1 MTDLVPPPDDPE
13 SQLLWAREV
22 LAQWSQDPEKYRGV
36 LGWEL
41 ILASARAI
49 LKQHEPA
56 SNPLHSPPYPPASRG
71 QRWVPNRRSAR
82 PRKPPPPKRRR

>member
-13 SQLLWAREV
+13 SQLLWARDV
-22 LAQWSQDPEKYRGV
+22 LQEWSQDPEKYRGV

-56 SNPLHSPPYPPASRG
+56 NPRNPPPYRPSR
-71 QRWVPNRRSAR
+71 R
-82 PRKPPPPKRRR
+82 PGKPRRRPGR